1 MKRPRVQEES
11 KMRCVRAIG
20 IFLATAMVASAV
32 FAQTEP
38 KVFVAP
44 NKGQSADQQ
53 SKDTAECKQLA
64 TQQAPPSQAPT
75 GAGTHGRGTTR
86 GAAKGAAAGAAVGA
100 IAGDAGKGAAAGAAV
115 GGVKGR
121 RDSKRGQ
128 QAEQAGA
135 QNDWVR
141 AFSACMESRGYTVK

>member
-1 MKRPRVQEES
+1 
-11 KMRCVRAIG
+11 MRYANAIG
-20 IFLATAMVASAV
+20 IILGTAMVASAV

-38 KVFVAP
+38 KVFVSP

-53 SKDTAECKQLA
+53 SKDNAECKQIA
-64 TQQAPPSQAPT
+64 TEQAPPSQAPT
-75 GAGTHGRGTTR
+75 GAGTHAGGTAK
-86 GAAKGAAAGAAVGA
+86 GAAKGAAVGAAVGA

-115 GGVKGR
+115 GGVGGR
-121 RDSKRGQ
+121 RGSKKGQ
-128 QAEQAGA
+128 EAAQAGA